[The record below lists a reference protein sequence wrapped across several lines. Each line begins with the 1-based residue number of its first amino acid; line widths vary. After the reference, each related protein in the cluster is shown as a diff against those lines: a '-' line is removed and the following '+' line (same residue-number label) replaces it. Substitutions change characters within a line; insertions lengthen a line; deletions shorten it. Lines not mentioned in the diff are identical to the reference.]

1 MQDLSSIERRAARIK
16 LLLMDCDGV
25 LTDGRLWL
33 IADGD
38 EQKSFNVR
46 DGLGLDLWHRAG
58 LKSGIISGRKSSAVE
73 RRAQGLR
80 IEYVRQGSENKLK
93 DFEELLRLAEVDE
106 NEVAFV
112 GDDLNDIPLM
122 LRSELAVAV
131 ADAAEETRAVA
142 HLVTQAAGGSG
153 AIREVV
159 EINSQSTGSLGG
171 RYGEVSERS
180 RHSAVGRRKWTGQ
193 SALS

>member
-1 MQDLSSIERRAARIK
+1 MQDLSSIERRAARIR

-33 IADGD
+33 IDGGD

-58 LKSGIISGRKSSAVE
+58 LKSGIISGRTSSALE
-73 RRAQGLR
+73 RRAHGLR
-80 IEYVRQGSENKLK
+80 IEYVRQGSENKIK
-93 DFEELLRLAEVDE
+93 DFEELLGLAEVNE

-122 LRSELAVAV
+122 LRSVLAVAV
-131 ADAAEETRAVA
+131 ADAAEETRTVA
-142 HLVTQAAGGSG
+142 HLVTQAPGGSG

-159 EINSQSTGSLGG
+159 EVILKAQG
-171 RYGEVSERS
+171 RWSEVTEKYLK
-180 RHSAVGRRKWTGQ
+180 AVGTRK
-193 SALS
+193 

>member
-1 MQDLSSIERRAARIK
+1 MPDLSSIERRAAHIR

-33 IADGD
+33 IDDGD

-46 DGLGLDLWHRAG
+46 DGLGLDLWHSAG
-58 LKSGIISGRKSSAVE
+58 LKSGIISGRNSSALE
-73 RRAQGLR
+73 RRAYSLS
-80 IEYVRQGSENKLK
+80 IEYVRQGSEHKIK
-93 DFEELLRLAEVDE
+93 DFEELLGLADVDE
-106 NEVAFV
+106 NEVAFI

-131 ADAAEETRAVA
+131 GDAAEETRAVA
-142 HLVTQAAGGSG
+142 HLVTQATGGSG

-159 EINSQSTGSLGG
+159 EVILKAQG
-171 RYGEVSERS
+171 RWAEVTEKYLK
-180 RHSAVGRRKWTGQ
+180 AVGTRQ
-193 SALS
+193 

>member
-1 MQDLSSIERRAARIK
+1 MPDLSSIERRAARIR

-33 IADGD
+33 TDDGD

-46 DGLGLDLWHRAG
+46 DGLGLDLWRRAG
-58 LKSGIISGRKSSAVE
+58 LKSGIISGRNSSALE
-73 RRAQGLR
+73 RRARGLHV
-80 IEYVRQGSENKLK
+80 EYVRQGSEDKIK
-93 DFEELLRLAEVDE
+93 VFEELLGLAEVDE

-131 ADAAEETRAVA
+131 ADAAEETRGVA

-159 EINSQSTGSLGG
+159 EVILKAQG
-171 RYGEVSERS
+171 RWEEVTESYLK
-180 RHSAVGRRKWTGQ
+180 G
-193 SALS
+193 

>member
-1 MQDLSSIERRAARIK
+1 MGDPSSIERRAARIK

-33 IADGD
+33 LQDGD

-58 LKSGIISGRKSSAVE
+58 LKSGIISGRTSRALE
-73 RRAQGLR
+73 RRAHGLR
-80 IEYVRQGSENKLK
+80 IEYLRQGSENKVK

-142 HLVTQAAGGSG
+142 HFITEANGGKG

-159 EINSQSTGSLGG
+159 EIILKAQRRWADVTEYYLKT
-171 RYGEVSERS
+171 
-180 RHSAVGRRKWTGQ
+180 VGNRQ
-193 SALS
+193 

>member
-1 MQDLSSIERRAARIK
+1 MPDLSSIERRAAHIK

-33 IADGD
+33 IDGGD

-46 DGLGLDLWHRAG
+46 DGLGLDLWHCSG
-58 LKSGIISGRKSSAVE
+58 LKSGIISGRNSSALE
-73 RRAQGLR
+73 RRAHGLH
-80 IEYVRQGSENKLK
+80 IDYVRQGSENKVK
-93 DFEELLRLAEVDE
+93 VFEELLGLAEVDE
-106 NEVAFV
+106 KEVAFV

-131 ADAAEETRAVA
+131 ADAADETRAVA
-142 HLVTQAAGGSG
+142 HLITQASGGSG

-159 EINSQSTGSLGG
+159 EVILKAQG
-171 RYGEVSERS
+171 RWAELTEKYLKG
-180 RHSAVGRRKWTGQ
+180 VGTRQ
-193 SALS
+193 

>member
-1 MQDLSSIERRAARIK
+1 MQDLSSIERRAGRIK

-33 IADGD
+33 LEDGD

-58 LKSGIISGRKSSAVE
+58 LKSGIISGRTSSALE
-73 RRAQGLR
+73 RRAHGLR
-80 IEYVRQGSENKLK
+80 IEYVRQGSENKIN
-93 DFEELLRLAEVDE
+93 DFEELLGLAEVDE
-106 NEVAFV
+106 NEVAFI
-112 GDDLNDIPLM
+112 GDDLNDIPLL

-142 HLVTQAAGGSG
+142 HFVTQTAGGSG

-159 EINSQSTGSLGG
+159 EIILKAQG
-171 RYGEVSERS
+171 RWAEVTERYLK
-180 RHSAVGRRKWTGQ
+180 AVGSRQ
-193 SALS
+193 

>member
-1 MQDLSSIERRAARIK
+1 MPDLSSIERRAARIR

-33 IADGD
+33 IDEGD

-58 LKSGIISGRKSSAVE
+58 LKSGIISGRTSSALE
-73 RRAQGLR
+73 RRAHGLR
-80 IEYVRQGSENKLK
+80 IEYVRQGSENKIK
-93 DFEELLRLAEVDE
+93 DFEELLGLAEVDE

-131 ADAAEETRAVA
+131 ADAADETLAVA
-142 HLVTQAAGGSG
+142 HLVTAAAGGLG

-159 EINSQSTGSLGG
+159 EVILKAQGRWAEVTERYLKATGT
-171 RYGEVSERS
+171 R
-180 RHSAVGRRKWTGQ
+180 Q
-193 SALS
+193 

>member
-1 MQDLSSIERRAARIK
+1 MHDLSSIERRAARIK

-33 IADGD
+33 LGGDD

-46 DGLGLDLWHRAG
+46 DGFGLALWHRAG
-58 LKSGIISGRKSSAVE
+58 LKSGVISGRNSSALE
-73 RRAQGLR
+73 RRTRGLG
-80 IEYVRQGSENKLK
+80 IDYLRQGSEDKTR
-93 DFEELLRLAEVDE
+93 DFEELLQLAEVDE

-122 LRSELAVAV
+122 LRSEFAVAV
-131 ADAAEETRAVA
+131 SDAAEETRAVS
-142 HLVTQAAGGSG
+142 HLVTRAGGGSG

-159 EINSQSTGSLGG
+159 EFILKAQGRWAEVTARYLKPAGS
-171 RYGEVSERS
+171 
-180 RHSAVGRRKWTGQ
+180 GQ
-193 SALS
+193 